1 MRDDAGLL
9 TRSLACLGAALAPL
23 PARDEAAGFDGL
35 VEFNGL
41 DGLDGHDGRD
51 GLAAAEESRAASL
64 CRTRNEAASL
74 LGLCARLRRLAGEAA
89 SPAERNLFAAAE
101 NALRPLAA
109 SLERFGRDDDRQG

>member
-23 PARDEAAGFDGL
+23 PARDESA
-35 VEFNGL
+35 GL
-41 DGLDGHDGRD
+41 DELVQHDGHDGHGGRD
-51 GLAAAEESRAASL
+51 GLAAADESRAASL
-64 CRTRNEAASL
+64 CRMRNEAASL

-89 SPAERNLFAAAE
+89 SPAERRLFAAAE

-109 SLERFGRDDDRQG
+109 SLERFGRPGRQG